1 MLNLATI
8 QGRLTRDP
16 ELRYTQGNKPVC
28 RFTLASSETYKDT
41 ERTFFI
47 DCVAWAGTAEFIAR
61 YFRKGQQALVHG
73 RLGTDSWTDS
83 DGARRSKT
91 ILTADRVY
99 FCGTRAATEQPMPAA
114 QSEDSPLS
122 EDDQLPF

>member
-41 ERTFFI
+41 ERTLFI
-47 DCVAWAGTAEFIAR
+47 DCVAWAGTAEFVAR
-61 YFRKGQQALVHG
+61 YFRKGQQALVQG

-91 ILTADRVY
+91 ILTADRIY
-99 FCGTRAATEQPMPAA
+99 FCGTRAATEQPLPAA
-114 QSEDSPLS
+114 QEEPLP